1 MVAGF
6 NTEIDCGNTRYHI
19 QTEVMPRQ
27 DAAILTLVYQ
37 AGAIIDRVKRSYLD
51 VLGESPTQ
59 EEVRFLAER
68 QHWRVITAIQ
78 ERHGTTGGGS
88 AGEVPAA
95 PAPATSPA
103 SDPSLEQLIL
113 EYLDFKESS
122 DPGGTKRSAS

>member
-6 NTEIDCGNTRYHI
+6 NTEIDCGSTRYHI

-51 VLGESPTQ
+51 ILGDSPTQ

-68 QHWRVITAIQ
+68 QHWRMIAAIQ
-78 ERHGTTGGGS
+78 ERHGVPGGRP
-88 AGEVPAA
+88 AEQEPATPAA
-95 PAPATSPA
+95 PPAN
-103 SDPSLEQLIL
+103 DPTLDQLIL
-113 EYLDFKESS
+113 EYLTSKEHS
-122 DPGGTKRSAS
+122 DPRGTNRPEG

>member
-37 AGAIIDRVKRSYLD
+37 AGAIIDRVKRSYLEI
-51 VLGESPTQ
+51 LGESPTQ

-68 QHWRVITAIQ
+68 QHWRVITTIQ
-78 ERHGTTGGGS
+78 ERHGMAGGRS
-88 AGEVPAA
+88 AGQEPA
-95 PAPATSPA
+95 PPATSP
-103 SDPSLEQLIL
+103 SNDTSLEQLIL
-113 EYLDFKESS
+113 EYLNFKDTS
-122 DPGGTKRSAS
+122 DPGGPKRPG

>member
-51 VLGESPTQ
+51 ILGESPTQ

-78 ERHGTTGGGS
+78 ERYEMAGGRS
-88 AGEVPAA
+88 AGQQPA
-95 PAPATSPA
+95 APATSP
-103 SDPSLEQLIL
+103 SNDTSLEQLIL
-113 EYLDFKESS
+113 EYLNFKETS
-122 DPGGTKRSAS
+122 DPGSPKRAGG